1 MARTVRVDEYNAKRN
16 EILDAALRLIGTLG
30 YEQMTIKDLLDELGI
45 SRGALYHYF
54 DTKQSVLEALVDR
67 MSAQAIQALRP
78 IVEDPELS
86 AIDKLR
92 RYFEVSGQ
100 VKDRNR
106 ETVLTV
112 SSTWY
117 GDSNA
122 LIRQK
127 VATGSLQV
135 TAPSIIEPIIRQ
147 GVEEGAFSA
156 RHPAQVAKVVMG
168 IAVVI
173 GDEIVEALQRDSD
186 ATGMAE
192 LESLLFTY
200 FDAIERILGA
210 PEGSLS
216 VVGADAF
223 ADWTRIQRGSS
234 PTD

>member
-30 YEQMTIKDLLDELGI
+30 YEQMTIKDLLDELKI
-45 SRGALYHYF
+45 SRGAFYHYF

-67 MSAQAIQALRP
+67 MSAQAMESLLP
-78 IVEDPELS
+78 IVEDPGMS
-86 AIDKLR
+86 AIEKLR

-100 VKDRNR
+100 VKDRHR

-117 GDSNA
+117 SDSNA

-127 VATGSLQV
+127 VTTGSLQV

-147 GVEEGAFSA
+147 GVEEGAFSV

-173 GDEIVEALQRDSD
+173 GDAVVEALLRGGAD
-186 ATGMAE
+186 ATGRAE
-192 LESLLFTY
+192 LDALLFTY

-216 VVGADAF
+216 VIGADAF
-223 ADWTRIQRGSS
+223 DDWTPSRAERY
-234 PTD
+234 